1 VRAVVAGLVCL
12 AVAGV
17 TVATRTAAERRSVR
31 ATAVVEST
39 RRGAFVE
46 SETGRRSFPVWGRV
60 RYDVDG
66 SPVRSTVRLGSCGT
80 AGVCPFL
87 ERRDQQVAVVY
98 DVDRPGSARLAA
110 TAVGGSPFLHPLVL
124 LFGGLGLLFL
134 VAAAINLAVEI

>member
-1 VRAVVAGLVCL
+1 VAGLACL

-39 RRGAFVE
+39 ERGAFVE
-46 SETGRRSFPVWGRV
+46 SESGQRSFPVYGQA

-66 SPVRSTVRLGSCGT
+66 SPVRSTVRLGRCGT
-80 AGVCPFL
+80 AGPCPLL

-110 TAVGGSPFLHPLVL
+110 SVAGSPWLSPLVL
-124 LFGGLGLLFL
+124 IFGGLGLLFL
-134 VAAAINLAVEI
+134 AAAAVNFAVEIWSP